1 MNITLTPK
9 LRQWVEQK
17 VKSGKYKNADEVL
30 CEALRSMENKEK
42 VYPILG
48 SMDGNDIEAM
58 ALLVMM
64 EAAKSAAE
72 DLKEIMKEIKAKN
85 AAKQKLRELQ
95 RKVKCDIASS
105 TGQMRLEFGK
115 IGMGS
120 ERAYHHVFIPVEDPC
135 SESGVKLIE
144 TDLHKGR
151 ITDISILESIRD
163 DLRDKLDSLSE
174 MGEME
179 SLRLQMI
186 MERRSKMIQTL
197 SNIMKKMSDTSQS
210 IIQNLK

>member
-1 MNITLTPK
+1 MEIAITPK
-9 LRQWVEQK
+9 QK
-17 VKSGKYKNADEVL
+17 RLIDQKIKKGDYKNTAEVIGAALNLLDEKDRAFT
-30 CEALRSMENKEK
+30 E
-42 VYPILG
+42 LG
-48 SMDGNDIEAM
+48 SLANSDIEA
-58 ALLVMM
+58 LVFIVMR

-72 DLKEIMKEIKAKN
+72 DLKEIMKEIRAKN

-95 RKVKCDIASS
+95 GKVKCDIANS
-105 TGQMRLEFGK
+105 TGQMRLEFGQN
-115 IGMGS
+115 GMGS

-135 SESGVKLIE
+135 SESGIKLIE

-186 MERRSKMIQTL
+186 MDRRSKMIQTL
-197 SNIMKKMSDTSQS
+197 SNIMKKISDTSQS
-210 IIQNLK
+210 IIQNIK

>member
-1 MNITLTPK
+1 MEISINSKQKRLI
-9 LRQWVEQK
+9 EQK
-17 VKSGKYKNADEVL
+17 VKKGDYRNAAEVIEDALNLLDEKDRVF
-30 CEALRSMENKEK
+30 KG
-42 VYPILG
+42 LG
-48 SMDGNDIEAM
+48 SQANSDIEAM
-58 ALLVMM
+58 VFIDMM

-72 DLKEIMKEIKAKN
+72 DLKEILKEIQAKN
-85 AAKQKLRELQ
+85 AAKQKIRELL
-95 RKVKCDIASS
+95 KKIKCDIANN
-105 TGQMRLEFGK
+105 TGKMRLEFNQT
-115 IGMGS
+115 GMGS

-151 ITDISILESIRD
+151 ITELSILESIRD
-163 DLRDKLDSLSE
+163 NLRDKLDSLSE

-186 MERRSKMIQTL
+186 MDRRSKFMTTL

-210 IIQNLK
+210 IIQNMK

>member
-1 MNITLTPK
+1 MEIAITPK
-9 LRQWVEQK
+9 QKRLIEQK
-17 VKSGKYKNADEVL
+17 IKKGDFKNTAEVIGAALNILDEKDRAFT
-30 CEALRSMENKEK
+30 E
-42 VYPILG
+42 LG
-48 SMDGNDIEAM
+48 SFENSDIEALM
-58 ALLVMM
+58 FIVMM

-72 DLKEIMKEIKAKN
+72 DLKEIMKEIQAKN

-95 RKVKCDIASS
+95 RKVKCDIAHS
-105 TGQMRLEFGK
+105 TGQMRLEFGQK
-115 IGMGS
+115 GMGS

-151 ITDISILESIRD
+151 ITELSILESIRD

-174 MGEME
+174 VSEME

-186 MERRSKMIQTL
+186 MDRRSKMIQTL

-210 IIQNLK
+210 TTQNLK

>member
-1 MNITLTPK
+1 MEIAITPK
-9 LRQWVEQK
+9 QK
-17 VKSGKYKNADEVL
+17 RLIDQKIKKGDYNNTAEVIGAALNLLDEKDRAFTV
-30 CEALRSMENKEK
+30 
-42 VYPILG
+42 LG
-48 SMDGNDIEAM
+48 SLANSDIEAL
-58 ALLVMM
+58 AFIVMV

-72 DLKEIMKEIKAKN
+72 DLKEIMNEIQAKN
-85 AAKQKLRELQ
+85 AAKQKLRELLK
-95 RKVKCDIASS
+95 KVKCDIANNS
-105 TGQMRLEFGK
+105 GKVRLEFGQN
-115 IGMGS
+115 GMGS

-135 SESGVKLIE
+135 SESGLKLIE
-144 TDLHKGR
+144 TELHQGR

-186 MERRSKMIQTL
+186 MDRRSKMIQTL

-210 IIQNLK
+210 IIQNIK

>member
-1 MNITLTPK
+1 MEIAITPK
-9 LRQWVEQK
+9 QK
-17 VKSGKYKNADEVL
+17 RLIDQKIKKGDYNNTAEVIGA
-30 CEALRSMENKEK
+30 ALNLLDDKDRAFTE
-42 VYPILG
+42 LG
-48 SMDGNDIEAM
+48 SLANSDIEA
-58 ALLVMM
+58 LVFTVMM

-72 DLKEIMKEIKAKN
+72 DLKEIMKEIRAKN
-85 AAKQKLRELQ
+85 AAKQKYRELQ
-95 RKVKCDIASS
+95 GKVKCDIANS
-105 TGQMRLEFGK
+105 TGQMRLEFGQN
-115 IGMGS
+115 GMGS

-135 SESGVKLIE
+135 SESGIKLIE

-186 MERRSKMIQTL
+186 MDRRSKMIQTL
-197 SNIMKKMSDTSQS
+197 SNLMKKMSDTSQS
-210 IIQNLK
+210 IIQNIK

>member
-1 MNITLTPK
+1 MEIAITPK
-9 LRQWVEQK
+9 QKRLIEQK
-17 VKSGKYKNADEVL
+17 LKKGDYKNTAEVIGAALNLLDEKDR
-30 CEALRSMENKEK
+30 AFKE
-42 VYPILG
+42 LG
-48 SMDGNDIEAM
+48 GLANSDIEA
-58 ALLVMM
+58 LVFIVMM

-72 DLKEIMKEIKAKN
+72 DLKEITKEIQAKN

-105 TGQMRLEFGK
+105 TGQMRFEFGK
-115 IGMGS
+115 NGMGS

-135 SESGVKLIE
+135 SESGIKLIE

-151 ITDISILESIRD
+151 IADISILESIRD
-163 DLRDKLDSLSE
+163 DLSDKLDSLSE
-174 MGEME
+174 LGEME
-179 SLRLQMI
+179 SLRLQML
-186 MERRSKMIQTL
+186 MDRRSKMIQTL